1 MSRPP
6 VLTWLQHSEF
16 LLIEFLES
24 TLSPERNLP
33 IYFNNHYKGPLPE
46 KVYYYN
52 IEQLTRKSEL
62 ETIKGLWAK
71 GHIVEVWD
79 YSTFNCKIL
88 TENNIPNRYV
98 PFTPTPKR
106 IEYYNEL
113 LQQPKIYD
121 VGFCGASSPRR
132 DFVLKGLRDAGLT
145 VLALH
150 NAWGEERD
158 KQLAR
163 SKVIVNIHYGNDY
176 KVFETSRCGHWLAVG
191 HPVIS
196 EESLDS
202 DSRAITVPYD
212 KLIERTIQA
221 LKEQKGSVLH
231 FCACFKCSQPW
242 TG

>member
-1 MSRPP
+1 M
-6 VLTWLQHSEF
+6 TWLHRGEF

-24 TLSPERNLP
+24 TLSPERDLP
-33 IYFNNHYKGPLPE
+33 IYFNYHYKEALPE

-52 IEQLTRKSEL
+52 IEQLTRQSEL
-62 ETIKGLWAK
+62 ETIQKLWAK

-79 YSTFNCKIL
+79 YSSVNCQIL
-88 TENNIPNRYV
+88 TANNILNRHV

-106 IEYYNEL
+106 IEFYKEL
-113 LQQPKIYD
+113 LLQPKIYD

-132 DFVLKGLRDAGLT
+132 DVVLKGLRDAGLN

-158 KQLAR
+158 RQLAR
-163 SKVIVNIHYGNDY
+163 SKVIVNIHYQNDY

-191 HPVIS
+191 HPVVS

-202 DSRAITVPYD
+202 DPRAITVPYD
-212 KLIERTIQA
+212 KLVETTIQV
-221 LKEQKGSVLH
+221 LKDQKGSILQ
-231 FCACFKCSQPW
+231 FCACSKCAQPW